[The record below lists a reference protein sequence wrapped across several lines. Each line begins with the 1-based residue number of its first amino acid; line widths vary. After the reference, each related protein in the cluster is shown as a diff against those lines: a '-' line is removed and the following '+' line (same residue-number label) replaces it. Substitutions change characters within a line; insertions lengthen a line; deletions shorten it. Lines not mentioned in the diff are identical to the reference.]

1 MPRTL
6 TACAVLV
13 RDRRSR
19 SADAALGIEG
29 MIVVVPGWS
38 IRDDVAWTD
47 DSERV
52 VALSLARWRDCR
64 PVAIEG
70 TGAVVWRAIAGRPG
84 IELEVLAREM
94 AAAHDHDIGEVRSD
108 LSNLLQT
115 LRREVLVQAE

>member
-1 MPRTL
+1 M
-6 TACAVLV
+6 
-13 RDRRSR
+13 
-19 SADAALGIEG
+19 
-29 MIVVVPGWS
+29 VVPGWS

-47 DSERV
+47 DGERV

-70 TGAVVWRAIAGRPG
+70 TGAVVWRAIAGWPG